1 MYPCFTDILLQ
12 NTLVYFLYTSYFI
25 TMNPIDLSCKVT
37 STTSN
42 EVIPPQT
49 TEVTSTTSNKASPP
63 YSPPYHQT
71 RINTNLTTC
80 VMYKNKLIKIPTG
93 LILQQ
98 PIVHLW
104 NYTELIT
111 VPSGINLHI
120 PKVHLWDYT
129 KSPDQ
134 NFNRNIVPVNTPIS
148 STSMQELNICT
159 HCWQPVT
166 GNVLMHKTVK
176 LLHTCNNWIL
186 IWILIG
192 YNVQMNS
199 DITGF

>member
-1 MYPCFTDILLQ
+1 
-12 NTLVYFLYTSYFI
+12 
-25 TMNPIDLSCKVT
+25 MNPIDLACKVT

-49 TEVTSTTSNKASPP
+49 TEVTSSTSNEASPP
-63 YSPPYHQT
+63 YYQT
-71 RINTNLTTC
+71 GINTNLTTY

-93 LILQQ
+93 LTQQQ
-98 PIVHLW
+98 PIVYLW

-111 VPSGINLHI
+111 VPSGINLQI

-134 NFNRNIVPVNTPIS
+134 NFNRNFVPANTSIS
-148 STSMQELNICT
+148 STSMEELNICT
-159 HCWQPVT
+159 HCWKPVT

-176 LLHTCNNWIL
+176 H
-186 IWILIG
+186 
-192 YNVQMNS
+192 YAYKQ
-199 DITGF
+199 